1 MAAPPTRGRRFR
13 FGYAHP
19 PYHATDAVD
28 RPVPRVSEYP
38 IEVAAQRA
46 GVMAADV
53 ARMTELGLLTGR
65 DGTYTDADIRRI
77 QIVALLVES
86 GLDIQSIARVVGT
99 RGFSIGFIDQA
110 GYDVFSALADV
121 TFEQLSQRTG
131 IPVDQLT
138 VLRDVTGGKPARP
151 DDLVREHELEIL
163 PLIEYQ
169 LELGFAWPA
178 VERALRVYGDSLRRA
193 AEGEAEWWRSEVEA
207 PVLDADRP
215 AQALAQ
221 RAGEVSPRLSEASDR
236 ALMAIYHAQQ
246 RHVWSINIVNGIRLA
261 LEQAGLHAR
270 EEPSPPAMCFLDLT
284 GFTQLTQDLGD
295 AVAAE
300 RVERLNRIVQRISV
314 LHGGRPVKWLGDG
327 VMIHFPD
334 PAHGVMASIE
344 MVAALSAAQLPRAH
358 VGLHAGPVVRQEGDY
373 YGQTVNLAARIGE
386 YARPGEV
393 LVSRAVVQASASSD
407 LSFEGIGEVQLKGVN
422 GLVDLYAARS
432 PGGTKR
438 PRSMRT

>member
-1 MAAPPTRGRRFR
+1 MPPRGCIR
-13 FGYAHP
+13 GTSLP
-19 PYHATDAVD
+19 TYHATDAVD
-28 RPVPRVSEYP
+28 RPVPSVTEYR

-46 GVMAADV
+46 GVTAADV
-53 ARMTELGLLTGR
+53 ARMTELGLLTQT
-65 DGTYTDADIRRI
+65 DGSYTDADIRRI

-86 GLDIQSIARVVGT
+86 GLDIESIASVVG
-99 RGFSIGFIDQA
+99 RSGFSIGFIDQA
-110 GYDVFSALADV
+110 GYGVFSALADV

-131 IPVDQLT
+131 IPLDQLT

-151 DDLVREHELEIL
+151 GDLVREHELEIL

-193 AEGEAEWWRSEVEA
+193 AEGEAEWWRSEIQG
-207 PVLDADRP
+207 PVLDDGRP
-215 AQALAQ
+215 AETLAE
-221 RAGEVSPRLSEASDR
+221 RAGEISPRLSEASDR
-236 ALMAIYHAQQ
+236 AVIAIYHAQQ

-270 EEPSPPAMCFLDLT
+270 EEPSPPAMCFLDLA
-284 GFTQLTQDLGD
+284 GFTQLTQELGD
-295 AVAAE
+295 VAAAE

-327 VMIHFPD
+327 VMIHFPE
-334 PAHGVMASIE
+334 PAAGVTASIE
-344 MVAALSAAQLPRAH
+344 MVAALSAAELPRAH

-393 LVSRAVVQASASSD
+393 LVSRAVVEASAGSD
-407 LSFEGIGEVQLKGVN
+407 LSFEEIGAVQLKGIN
-422 GLVDLYAARS
+422 GTVDLYAARP
-432 PGGTKR
+432 PGETKS
-438 PRSMRT
+438 PRSMPR